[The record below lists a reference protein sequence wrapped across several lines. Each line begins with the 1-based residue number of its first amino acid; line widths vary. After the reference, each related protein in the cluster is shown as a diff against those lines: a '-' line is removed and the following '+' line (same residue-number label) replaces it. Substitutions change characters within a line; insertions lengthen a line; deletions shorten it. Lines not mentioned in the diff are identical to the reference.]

1 MKCHGKCE
9 WLWPWSLFCSW
20 DLLMTIW
27 RDVPLSSRGGGAVQP
42 SLQWSRPAAPTSGQS
57 PVVLAGRAA
66 ELGH

>member
-42 SLQWSRPAAPTSGQS
+42 SLHGAVPPRRLLVSHQ
-57 PVVLAGRAA
+57 LFCRAA